1 MSNAPSD
8 QLLSLLASVPLFGGL
23 EPTALA
29 AIVRR
34 VHQRPIDRDAYV
46 FQQGDPASVLY
57 VLREGQ
63 VRITQVTPEG
73 NQVLLRFIRPGQMFG
88 GMAAFGQSE
97 YPASAQ
103 AIEAGVV
110 LAWDSQM
117 MRDLMRQYPQLA
129 LNALQH
135 TADTIRQLQERVRE
149 LQTERVERR
158 VARALLRLARQ
169 SGKRTESGILIDLPL
184 SRQDLAEMTGTNLY
198 SVSRILSAW
207 EKQGLVQA
215 GRERVSL
222 IAAHKLV
229 EIAED
234 LPPPTTGSNSA

>member
-1 MSNAPSD
+1 MSNAPTEE
-8 QLLSLLASVPLFGGL
+8 LISLLASVPIFSGL
-23 EPTALA
+23 ERAERA
-29 AIVRR
+29 AIVRS
-34 VHQRPIDRDAYV
+34 VHQRPIERDAYV
-46 FQQGDPASVLY
+46 FQQGDPASTLY
-57 VLREGQ
+57 VLRGGQ
-63 VRITQVTPEG
+63 VRITQLTPDG

-88 GMAAFGQSE
+88 SIAAFGQSE

-103 AIEAGVV
+103 AIEASVV
-110 LAWDSQM
+110 LAWDGET

-135 TADTIRQLQERVRE
+135 TAETIRQLQERVRE

-169 SGKRTESGILIDLPL
+169 SGKRTANGILIDLPL

-207 EKQGLVQA
+207 EKQGLVEA

-222 IAAHKLV
+222 LIPHKLV
-229 EIAED
+229 LIAED
-234 LPPPTTGSNSA
+234 LPPPAANDRPP